1 MRGLVLFVGLLLI
14 AISWAASVPAT
25 AEDCKGNCAT
35 VSIPDP
41 VAASSDEKSILTQDC
56 PGGVCLSHNPH
67 LSLKNTNN
75 REAYCL
81 VCEIEYGNGGRLVD
95 CFSVGGNNVLRLERT
110 CYE

>member
-56 PGGVCLSHNPH
+56 PGGVCPIPQSAPVAQKYEQPRGVLPRVR
-67 LSLKNTNN
+67 N
-75 REAYCL
+75 R
-81 VCEIEYGNGGRLVD
+81 VRQWRPFGGLFQR
-95 CFSVGGNNVLRLERT
+95 RRQ
-110 CYE
+110 